1 MTYIIL
7 DYENGGNLLKI
18 MKNKPDLSQKKKVK
32 IITDMLNGL
41 EYLRIKGIV
50 HRDIKLENI
59 LYSQT
64 DGNFKIAD
72 FGLAIKVDQLET
84 KIVGTPGYMAP

>member
-1 MTYIIL
+1 
-7 DYENGGNLLKI
+7 
-18 MKNKPDLSQKKKVK
+18 
-32 IITDMLNGL
+32 MLNGL

-50 HRDIKLENI
+50 HRDLKLENI
-59 LYSQT
+59 LFSST

-72 FGLAIKVDQLET
+72 FGLAIKVNQPET